1 MQGVFFHVKI
11 FRMSER
17 LSFRQ
22 LLKEKDSDAVVYVIG
37 ICVFFITGIT
47 ALIIKG
53 IAVRYNINMLTE
65 CQFRHLT
72 GL

>member
-1 MQGVFFHVKI
+1 
-11 FRMSER
+11 MSER

-53 IAVRYNINMLTE
+53 IAAFSSYCHFAIIPHPFRFSYNE
-65 CQFRHLT
+65 RQKA
-72 GL
+72 